1 VTGYLLATDTDDYID
16 GAINGAISVTV
27 FVLLIGLYNLFL
39 FSTVGYNFY
48 GISMFDSSLE
58 IVILAILGL
67 IKILFVGLILGGIG
81 GVSGMFIRIQIQP
94 VHELG
99 RKSER

>member
-1 VTGYLLATDTDDYID
+1 MHVKIKAVIIGFFVTAVSYWILGNFSYILGGTVTGYLLATDTDDYID
-16 GAINGAISVTV
+16 GTINGAISVTV

-58 IVILAILGL
+58 IVI
-67 IKILFVGLILGGIG
+67 
-81 GVSGMFIRIQIQP
+81 
-94 VHELG
+94 
-99 RKSER
+99 